1 MGKPDVSKRKLWVR
15 IYMGMQGKW
24 TGNSQVAGGIALLVA
39 VVAGALVFCQ
49 SEVKAAS
56 ADRSAAQQLFQL
68 TNQEREKNGLQ
79 PLAWDDRLAKAAV
92 EHAQLMV
99 EQGALSHQFSGEA
112 SVRDRIA
119 ATNLHFDRSG
129 ENVAYDDNA
138 EDANRGL
145 MNSPPHRANILS
157 PDYNAI
163 GIGAVQKGD
172 LLYVA
177 EDFARRLPDYTT
189 DKVEQ
194 IIAGEIAQVRA
205 RHSDNPLAQVQ
216 DPALRAQ
223 ACQMAQ
229 EDKLITSGLKTPKP
243 PRYTVSYTATDP
255 AKLPSN
261 AMAPI
266 MNQTMR
272 AFSVGACYAK
282 SASHP
287 NALYWV
293 ALTFY

>member
-1 MGKPDVSKRKLWVR
+1 
-15 IYMGMQGKW
+15 MGMQGKW
-24 TGNSQVAGGIALLVA
+24 TGNSQVTCGIGLLVTVLA
-39 VVAGALVFCQ
+39 ATLVFCTLQ
-49 SEVKAAS
+49 LSAAS
-56 ADRSAAQQLFQL
+56 DDSSAAQQLFQL
-68 TNQEREKNGLQ
+68 TNQEREKNGLP
-79 PLAWDDRLAKAAV
+79 PLAWDDRLAKAAA
-92 EHAQLMV
+92 EHAQLMIDH
-99 EQGALSHQFSGEA
+99 GALSHQFSGEP

-145 MNSPPHRANILS
+145 MNSPPHRANILG

-163 GIGAVQKGD
+163 GIAAVQKGD
-172 LLYVA
+172 LLYVV

-194 IIAGEIAQVRA
+194 IITAEIEQIRQRHNASRLGQVA
-205 RHSDNPLAQVQ
+205 
-216 DPALRAQ
+216 DPGLRAQ
-223 ACQMAQ
+223 ACRMAQ
-229 EDKLITSGLKTPKP
+229 QDQLITSGLKTPKT

-261 AMAPI
+261 LMAPLSDP
-266 MNQTMR
+266 TMR
-272 AFSVGACYAK
+272 GFSVGACYAK

>member
-1 MGKPDVSKRKLWVR
+1 MALWV
-15 IYMGMQGKW
+15 G
-24 TGNSQVAGGIALLVA
+24 VL
-39 VVAGALVFCQ
+39 AGALIFCQ
-49 SEVKAAS
+49 PELKAS
-56 ADRSAAQQLFQL
+56 STDSSAAQELFQL

-79 PLAWDDRLAKAAV
+79 PFAWDERLAKAAA

-99 EQGALSHQFSGEA
+99 EHGELSHQFSGEP

-129 ENVAYDDNA
+129 ENIAYDDNA
-138 EDANRGL
+138 TDANRGL

-163 GIGAVQKGD
+163 GIAAVQKGD
-172 LLYVA
+172 LLYVV
-177 EDFARRLPDYTT
+177 EDFAGRLPDYTT

-194 IIAGEIAQVRA
+194 IIAGEVAQVRA
-205 RHSDNPLAQVQ
+205 RHSGYPLARVE

-229 EDKLITSGLKTPKP
+229 EDKLITAGLKTPKP

-255 AKLPSN
+255 SKLPSN

-266 MNQTMR
+266 TNQTMR

>member
-1 MGKPDVSKRKLWVR
+1 MALWV
-15 IYMGMQGKW
+15 G
-24 TGNSQVAGGIALLVA
+24 VL
-39 VVAGALVFCQ
+39 AGALIFCQ
-49 SEVKAAS
+49 PELKAS
-56 ADRSAAQQLFQL
+56 STDSSAAQELFQL

-79 PLAWDDRLAKAAV
+79 PLAWDDRLAKAAA

-99 EQGALSHQFSGEA
+99 EHGELSHQFSGEP

-129 ENVAYDDNA
+129 ENIAYDDNA
-138 EDANRGL
+138 TDANRGL

-163 GIGAVQKGD
+163 GIAAVQKGD
-172 LLYVA
+172 LLYVV
-177 EDFARRLPDYTT
+177 EDFAGRLPDYTT

-194 IIAGEIAQVRA
+194 IIAGEVAQVRA
-205 RHSDNPLAQVQ
+205 RHSGYPLARVE

-229 EDKLITSGLKTPKP
+229 EDKLITAGLKTPKP
-243 PRYTVSYTATDP
+243 ARYIVSYTATDP
-255 AKLPSN
+255 SKLPAN
-261 AMAPI
+261 TMAPI
-266 MNQTMR
+266 LNPMMR
-272 AFSVGACYAK
+272 SFSLGACYAK

>member
-1 MGKPDVSKRKLWVR
+1 MALWV
-15 IYMGMQGKW
+15 G
-24 TGNSQVAGGIALLVA
+24 VL
-39 VVAGALVFCQ
+39 AGALIFCQ
-49 SEVKAAS
+49 TELKASS
-56 ADRSAAQQLFQL
+56 ADSSAAQELFQL

-79 PLAWDDRLAKAAV
+79 PLAWDDRLAKAAA
-92 EHAQLMV
+92 EHAQLMA
-99 EQGALSHQFSGEA
+99 EHEELSHQFSGEP

-129 ENVAYDDNA
+129 ENVAYDDNPT
-138 EDANRGL
+138 DANRGL

-163 GIGAVQKGD
+163 GIAAVQKGD
-172 LLYVA
+172 LLYVV

-194 IIAGEIAQVRA
+194 IIAAELAQVRA
-205 RHSDNPLAQVQ
+205 RHSGYPLERVE

-243 PRYTVSYTATDP
+243 ARYIVSYTATDP
-255 AKLPSN
+255 SKLPSN
-261 AMAPI
+261 TMAPI
-266 MNQTMR
+266 LNPTTR
-272 AFSVGACYAK
+272 SFSLGACYAK

>member
-1 MGKPDVSKRKLWVR
+1 
-15 IYMGMQGKW
+15 MGMQGKW
-24 TGNSQVAGGIALLVA
+24 TGNSQVVRGISLVA
-39 VVAGALVFCQ
+39 AIVAGTLLITKSQ
-49 SEVKAAS
+49 LHAAS
-56 ADRSAAQQLFQL
+56 HDSSAAQQLFQL
-68 TNQEREKNGLQ
+68 TNQEREKNGLP
-79 PLAWDDRLAKAAV
+79 PLAWDDRLAKAAA
-92 EHAQLMV
+92 EHAKLMV
-99 EQGALSHQFSGEA
+99 DHEELSHQFSGEP

-163 GIGAVQKGD
+163 GIAAVTKGD
-172 LLYVA
+172 LLYVV

-189 DKVEQ
+189 EKVEQ
-194 IIAGEIAQVRA
+194 IIAGEVAQARA
-205 RHSDNPLAQVQ
+205 RHRDNPLAQLD
-216 DPALRAQ
+216 DPALREQ

-229 EDKLITSGLKTPKP
+229 QDRLITSGLKTPKP

-255 AKLPSN
+255 SQLPSS

-266 MNQTMR
+266 TNPTMR
-272 AFSVGACYAK
+272 GFSVGACYAK

>member
-1 MGKPDVSKRKLWVR
+1 MSNHDVSKRKVWVR

-24 TGNSQVAGGIALLVA
+24 KRNSQAGRVIAALLA
-39 VVAGALVFCQ
+39 VLAAPLVLWHP
-49 SEVKAAS
+49 KLHAAS
-56 ADRSAAQQLFQL
+56 DDSSAAKQLFQL
-68 TNQEREKNGLQ
+68 TNQERDKNGLP

-99 EQGALSHQFSGEA
+99 EHGELSHQFSGEA

-129 ENVAYDDNA
+129 ENVAYDDNV
-138 EDANRGL
+138 EDANHGL

-163 GIGAVQKGD
+163 GIAAVQKGD
-172 LLYVA
+172 LLYVVQ
-177 EDFARRLPDYTT
+177 DFARRLPDYTT

-194 IIAGEIAQVRA
+194 IIAVEVAQARA
-205 RHSDNPLAQVQ
+205 RHSDNPLSQVA
-216 DPALRAQ
+216 DPALRAH

-229 EDKLITSGLKTPKP
+229 EDRLISSGLKTPQP
-243 PRYTVSYTATDP
+243 ARYTVSYTATDP
-255 AKLPSN
+255 SKLPSN

-266 MNQTMR
+266 SNPTMR
-272 AFSVGACYAK
+272 GFSVGACYAK

>member
-1 MGKPDVSKRKLWVR
+1 MCL
-15 IYMGMQGKW
+15 I
-24 TGNSQVAGGIALLVA
+24 AGILGLFAFSLILPTLQAYA
-39 VVAGALVFCQ
+39 AQ
-49 SEVKAAS
+49 SEQS
-56 ADRSAAQQLFQL
+56 PGNDGSSAAQQIYRL
-68 TNQEREKNGLQ
+68 TNQERQKQGLPALQ
-79 PLAWDDRLAKAAV
+79 WDDRLAQAA
-92 EHAQLMV
+92 EQHAQFMV
-99 EQGALSHQFSGEA
+99 QRGQLSHEFPGEP

-172 LLYVA
+172 LLYVV

-189 DKVEQ
+189 DKVEE
-194 IIAGEIAQVRA
+194 IIGGELQQVRS
-205 RHSDNPLAQVQ
+205 RHNEKSLAHVA
-216 DPALRAQ
+216 DAGLRTQ
-223 ACQMAQ
+223 ACEMAQ
-229 EDKLITSGLKTPKP
+229 QDRLITSGLKTVQS

-255 AKLPSN
+255 EKLPASALGAATN
-261 AMAPI
+261 P
-266 MNQTMR
+266 TMR
-272 AFSVGACYAK
+272 AYSVGACYAK

-293 ALTFY
+293 ALIFY